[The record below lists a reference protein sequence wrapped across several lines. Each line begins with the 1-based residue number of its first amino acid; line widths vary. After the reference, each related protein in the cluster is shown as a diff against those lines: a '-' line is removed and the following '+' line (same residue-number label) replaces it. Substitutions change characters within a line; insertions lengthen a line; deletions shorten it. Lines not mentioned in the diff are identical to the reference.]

1 MSGDCTLDRVSRR
14 SAPARRAKLS
24 RIPVALTPYAK
35 SWGTPNEDA
44 ANDLAIHHFVAFPR
58 RAFFGAVSGRGGR
71 ESRLPAPS
79 CNPAARGLAPS
90 FRRLFFACSDL
101 ISACS
106 APVPD
111 LLSSLF
117 RARSSAQPS
126 GCSRG
131 KALTSHCFLE
141 QSADRGAKKRPA
153 SRRPD
158 RRRIEAQPSP
168 AAGFTASPPA
178 PSACSR
184 PPRTRCAAN

>member
-101 ISACS
+101 INACS

-111 LLSSLF
+111 LLSSPVPRPLEPATVWLQSRQSF
-117 RARSSAQPS
+117 DIAWFS
-126 GCSRG
+126 GTERRPWG
-131 KALTSHCFLE
+131 
-141 QSADRGAKKRPA
+141 KKRPA

-158 RRRIEAQPSP
+158 RRRIEPQPSP
-168 AAGFTASPPA
+168 AAGLTA
-178 PSACSR
+178 
-184 PPRTRCAAN
+184 